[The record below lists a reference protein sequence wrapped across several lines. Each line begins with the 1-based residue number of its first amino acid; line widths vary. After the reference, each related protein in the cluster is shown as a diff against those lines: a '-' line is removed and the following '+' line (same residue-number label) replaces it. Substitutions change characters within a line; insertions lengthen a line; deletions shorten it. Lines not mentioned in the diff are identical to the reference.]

1 MDIKT
6 PQLKNNQTNSVTDTS
21 ATRIPAKTSE
31 TGMSFVEELATLP
44 EIKTTE
50 LPMQNNADNN
60 IQKNSE
66 PQKETSTENKNFEF
80 VSTSNDFQI
89 SLKNETQKETSS
101 ENKICEFISTSNDFQ
116 ISLKNETQKEKQFL
130 HKNAEKELVNE
141 IVLMNQQDFSN
152 KKTEIKVAE
161 QSNIK
166 NNTKLDKKSEEKIV
180 KKDNI
185 KQEIQNQQIQPEI
198 STILAPETDINCEKI
213 SVPTNNAK
221 VETVENKTLNKNIVT
236 NETIKTTDKVSEKN
250 NAKISKTK
258 DIEKIEILDKKQHL
272 ETPQKEPINKVKNEN
287 FIKENQV
294 IEKTPSFKNNI
305 ETTKKDVFEQK
316 DTAKLSQEIQPIKK
330 TSEAIINEVKTV
342 KPETNNLK
350 NDIEI
355 NLNKN
360 LEQVSMPQKNN
371 ILKDNPEIQKVVS
384 NSTDKSAGKTLKTKD
399 SKNIIN
405 SKKFEKS
412 DIKKLSEVIDKLT
425 EKPEIKVS
433 QVTEAKVKTDNM
445 PVIKFEPIISSPIS
459 ELDKNLITSKTS
471 DIVKFL
477 DANLSTKT
485 TTKTQKSSSSK
496 AIEKPSEKSIK
507 MTEADAKFFNN
518 LIETNQQVI
527 EGTKTAD
534 STMNLKDVQA
544 TQSVQVSKSLLN
556 ALKESQENN
565 KSFRVD
571 FDKDLSVILRV
582 NKNGQISAEFLPG
595 DKAVEQYL
603 KANLPLLQQQ
613 FKNEGLEYENLSYRQ
628 SKKDDEDKQKQQHRE
643 NKKENGYE

>member
-44 EIKTTE
+44 EVKTTE

-66 PQKETSTENKNFEF
+66 PQKETSSENKNF
-80 VSTSNDFQI
+80 
-89 SLKNETQKETSS
+89 
-101 ENKICEFISTSNDFQ
+101 EFISTSNDFQ
-116 ISLKNETQKEKQFL
+116 ISLKNETQKEEQFL

-152 KKTEIKVAE
+152 KKTKIKVAE
-161 QSNIK
+161 QFNIK
-166 NNTKLDKKSEEKIV
+166 NNTKLNKKSEEKIV

-213 SVPTNNAK
+213 SVPTNKAK

-236 NETIKTTDKVSEKN
+236 NETIKTTDKISEKTE
-250 NAKISKTK
+250 TK
-258 DIEKIEILDKKQHL
+258 NIEKIEILDKKQHL

-294 IEKTPSFKNNI
+294 IEKIPSFKNNI

-316 DTAKLSQEIQPIKK
+316 DIAKLSQEIQPIKK

-405 SKKFEKS
+405 SKKFVKS
-412 DIKKLSEVIDKLT
+412 DIKNLSEVIDKMT

-445 PVIKFEPIISSPIS
+445 PVIKFEPIILSPIS

-485 TTKTQKSSSSK
+485 TTKTQKGSSSK
-496 AIEKPSEKSIK
+496 AIEKSSEKAIK

-534 STMNLKDVQA
+534 STVNLKDVQE